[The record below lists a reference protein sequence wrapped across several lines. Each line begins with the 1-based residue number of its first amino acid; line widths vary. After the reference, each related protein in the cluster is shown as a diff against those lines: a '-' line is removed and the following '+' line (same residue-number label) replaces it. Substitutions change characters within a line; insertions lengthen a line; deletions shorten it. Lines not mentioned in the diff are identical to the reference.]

1 MKVDNVIE
9 HALVMAA
16 GRGLRMRPLTDE
28 IPKAMAPL
36 GSSTLISEG
45 ISRLKKE
52 IENVHITVGYKG
64 SMLAS
69 HVIERDVSTVINTEG
84 KENAWWLYNSLIASV
99 NEPMF
104 VLTCDNVIKINFTSF
119 ADEYFELGSPAC
131 MIIPVNPVDGIE
143 GDFIF
148 KNNLNDILSLSRNE
162 PSNILASGI
171 QILNPKRINN
181 ITDKTDNFNDVWKQ
195 LIQLKEIKCSRKIL
209 DTWYSVDDLSQLETA
224 SKNSKKI
231 NN

>member
-84 KENAWWLYNSLIASV
+84 KENA
-99 NEPMF
+99 
-104 VLTCDNVIKINFTSF
+104 
-119 ADEYFELGSPAC
+119 
-131 MIIPVNPVDGIE
+131 
-143 GDFIF
+143 
-148 KNNLNDILSLSRNE
+148 
-162 PSNILASGI
+162 
-171 QILNPKRINN
+171 
-181 ITDKTDNFNDVWKQ
+181 
-195 LIQLKEIKCSRKIL
+195 
-209 DTWYSVDDLSQLETA
+209 
-224 SKNSKKI
+224 
-231 NN
+231 